1 MIEQL
6 RTQVKLLRRDQSE
19 KENEIYEVKQ
29 ILRRCDNK
37 NQNLEDSISSLKSNL
52 KKMKDS
58 MGCSIKQLTST
69 SEEEKGKLEMLVQEL
84 KAELEV
90 QME

>member
-19 KENEIYEVKQ
+19 KENEIYEVKE

-37 NQNLEDSISSLKSNL
+37 NQSLEDSVSSLKSNL

-58 MGCSIKQLTST
+58 MGSSIRQLTST
-69 SEEEKGKLEMLVQEL
+69 SEEEKGRLEMMVQEL
-84 KAELEV
+84 KAEL
-90 QME
+90 